1 MFKKRVNERFKNN
14 VHMVEGNVTFQKI
27 QLNTIS
33 FATDGIIIDA
43 AAASVKSLFTPFW
56 EKHKIDGLYCTHIH
70 EDHTGCASWFE
81 NARGVPIFL
90 NERSLSEAKRRGS
103 YPLYRRLYWG
113 TRLPFSPISM
123 PERFESRRS
132 KWRSIHTPGHSY
144 DHTSLLN
151 ESTGQLFSGDLYVQ
165 TKTKVV
171 MKSESIPTII
181 DSLRKVLQ
189 FEFDDVFCS
198 HAGYLPRGRTNL
210 LNKLQYLQEIQEN
223 VLTLHKQGL
232 STKDIQRRL
241 FSRKYPITFFSYGQ
255 WDSKHMITSILKEAS
270 ST

>member
-1 MFKKRVNERFKNN
+1 MFKKRINEQFRNN
-14 VHMVEGNVTFQKI
+14 VHIAEGNVTFHQI

-56 EKHKIDGLYCTHIH
+56 EKHKVDGLYCTHIH

-81 NARGVPIFL
+81 KEKGVPIFL
-90 NERSLSEAKRRGS
+90 SDRSGSEARRKGS
-103 YPLYRRLYWG
+103 YPLYRRFYWG
-113 TRLPFSPISM
+113 TRLSFNPISM
-123 PERFESRRS
+123 PESFESRTS
-132 KWRSIHTPGHSY
+132 KWRSIPTPGHSY
-144 DHTSLLN
+144 DHMSLLN

-181 DSLRKVLQ
+181 DSLKKVLQ
-189 FEFDDVFCS
+189 FDFDDVFCS
-198 HAGYLPRGRTNL
+198 HAGYLPRGRTQL
-210 LNKLQYLQEIQEN
+210 LNKLQYLQEIQER

-232 STKDIQRRL
+232 TAKDIQRRL
-241 FSRKYPITFFSYGQ
+241 FSRTYPITFFSYGQ
-255 WDSKHMITSILKEAS
+255 WDSKHIITSILTEAS
-270 ST
+270 SS